1 LLEHLKSSN
10 QVQNMNNNGFSLK
23 WKILLGITLTSV
35 FAVIVSNVVT
45 LRMEINEFNDI
56 IERDSITLAKII
68 GGSTSGAMEFGDK
81 VSGRTTIN
89 TLANSSRVVGS
100 VIYTQNG
107 RPFVWYKQGVRDNS
121 ADVPSDLP
129 NSARRQ
135 TIRADDNYL
144 ELNEPIIVN
153 GEEIAS
159 IYMKVSLNEL
169 QQAISN
175 AVWASILTIAVISLL
190 SAIISYFI
198 QASIVKPISAAVAAL
213 RDIAEGEGDL
223 TQRLPVNSNDEVGQ
237 LALWFNTF
245 IERMHS
251 VIQDFSNTATELNG
265 SAELLSLT
273 AKETEQGA
281 VNQQA
286 EIEKMVSAVR
296 EMSAVVDDVAHN
308 VTQTADNAEEAD
320 KEATSGREVV
330 TSTMLQIEHLS
341 TDINTAAE
349 VINKLRQETD
359 DIGSVLDVIRGIA
372 EQTNLLALN
381 AAIEAA
387 RAGEQGRGFAVV
399 ADEVRT
405 LASRT
410 QSSTQ
415 EIQAMIEKLQ
425 SGAREAV
432 TVMEKGTLQ
441 AEESVKQA
449 SDAGR
454 SLEAI
459 TAGVSTIRDRTNQIA
474 SASEEQSSATREMES
489 NIGNISEIA
498 QRTSSGSVEIATST
512 AKLADMAANME
523 RAVKQFKL

>member
-1 LLEHLKSSN
+1 MSN
-10 QVQNMNNNGFSLK
+10 SGFSLK

-35 FAVIVSNVVT
+35 FAVIVSNIVSVQMEISRFNDVIQEDSVT
-45 LRMEINEFNDI
+45 L
-56 IERDSITLAKII
+56 AQII

-81 VSGRTTIN
+81 VSGSATIN
-89 TLANSSRVVGS
+89 TLSNSPRVVS
-100 VIYTQNG
+100 AVIYSESG
-107 RPFVWYKQGVRDNS
+107 KPFVWFKQGTKDNS

-129 NSARRQ
+129 RSSRSKNVSLS
-135 TIRADDNYL
+135 DDYL
-144 ELNEPIIVN
+144 ELNEPIIVD
-153 GEEIAS
+153 GQEIAS
-159 IYMKVSLNEL
+159 VYMKVSLEEL
-169 QQAISN
+169 HE
-175 AVWASILTIAVISLL
+175 AVNSAVMMSAFSVLVISVL
-190 SAIISYFI
+190 SALISYVI
-198 QASIVKPISAAVAAL
+198 QASIVKPIAAAVAAL

-223 TQRLPVNSNDEVGQ
+223 TQRLPVTSSDEVGQ

-245 IERMHS
+245 IERMHT
-251 VIQDFSNTATELNG
+251 VINDFSNTASELNG
-265 SAELLSLT
+265 NAEQLSYT

-281 VNQQA
+281 VNQQS

-320 KEATSGREVV
+320 QEASSGREVV
-330 TSTMLQIEHLS
+330 TSTMAQIENLS

-415 EIQAMIEKLQ
+415 EIQTMIEKLQ

-449 SDAGR
+449 GEAGR

-459 TAGVSTIRDRTNQIA
+459 TAGVSTIKDRTNQIA

-498 QRTSSGSVEIATST
+498 QLTANGAVEIATNT
-512 AKLADMAANME
+512 AKLADMASAME
-523 RAVKQFKL
+523 RTVKQFKL

>member
-1 LLEHLKSSN
+1 ME
-10 QVQNMNNNGFSLK
+10 
-23 WKILLGITLTSV
+23 TSR
-35 FAVIVSNVVT
+35 
-45 LRMEINEFNDI
+45 LNEL
-56 IERDSITLAKII
+56 IEKDSITLAQII

-81 VSGRTTIN
+81 VSGRATVN
-89 TLANSSRVVGS
+89 TLANSKRVIGA
-100 VIYTQNG
+100 VIYSENG
-107 RPFVWYKQGVRDNS
+107 KPFVWFKQGVKDNS
-121 ADVPSDLP
+121 TDVPSDFP
-129 NSARRQ
+129 RSARSKS
-135 TIRADDNYL
+135 ISLSEDYL
-144 ELNEPIIVN
+144 ELYEPIIVN
-153 GEEIAS
+153 GDEVAS
-159 IYMKVSLNEL
+159 IYMKVSLEEL
-169 QQAISN
+169 HEAVNSAVWMSIFSILAIS
-175 AVWASILTIAVISLL
+175 VISAL
-190 SAIISYFI
+190 ISYVI
-198 QASIVKPISAAVAAL
+198 QASIVKPIVAAVTAL

-251 VIQDFSNTATELNG
+251 VINDFSNTASELN
-265 SAELLSLT
+265 SNAEQLSFT
-273 AKETEQGA
+273 AQETEQGA

-320 KEATSGREVV
+320 REAGSGREVV
-330 TSTMLQIEHLS
+330 TSTMSQIENLS
-341 TDINTAAE
+341 LDINTAAE

-432 TVMEKGTLQ
+432 TVMEKGTIQ

-449 SDAGR
+449 AEAGR

-459 TAGVSTIRDRTNQIA
+459 TAGVSTIKDRTNQIA
-474 SASEEQSSATREMES
+474 SASEQQSSATREMES

-498 QRTSSGSVEIATST
+498 QLTSNGSVEIATNT
-512 AKLADMAANME
+512 AKLAVMAAAME
-523 RAVKQFKL
+523 RTVKQFKL